1 MKEVQ
6 DKLNGMVDVSEKE
19 VTRRTARAQA
29 VVKLKKGVLNL
40 IKSQQILKGD
50 VLEQAKVA
58 GIMASKRTSD
68 IIPLCPPLQIS
79 DVKISFTF
87 LSYGIR
93 IISQVKAME
102 RTGVEMEAL
111 PACAV
116 AALTI
121 YDMCKMYDK
130 SMEITDIMLLEK
142 KGGKSGTFRRKWNGR
157 DYSGLSE

>member
-1 MKEVQ
+1 MKEVR
-6 DKLNGMVDVSEKE
+6 DRLNGMVDVSEKE
-19 VTRRTARAQA
+19 VTRRTAKAQA

-58 GIMASKRTSD
+58 GIMASKKTSD
-68 IIPLCPPLQIS
+68 IIPLCHPLQIS
-79 DVKISFTF
+79 DIKISFFF
-87 LSYGIR
+87 LNYGIR
-93 IISQVKAME
+93 IISRVKAME

-111 PACAV
+111 TACAV

-142 KGGKSGTFRRKWNGR
+142 KGGKSGTFRRK
-157 DYSGLSE
+157 L